1 MKPASLRTIK
11 SEIRVVGI
19 DDGNSVSVG
28 KDKISLVG
36 VVFRGGRW
44 LDGVLRTKIK
54 ADGSDVTRKIVR
66 MIKNSGHYGQ
76 IRVLMLSKIFFG
88 KSNLVDLQYLF
99 KKLEKPVMVCM
110 SKSLNVG
117 RLKKRLESSCEGK
130 DKLKLLKTFGTPLR
144 LEYDKGKHV
153 YVFLCGINEAD
164 AKEILNLTVR
174 DSVPEP
180 LRVAKLIASALQKV

>member
-11 SEIRVVGI
+11 SEIRVVGT

-54 ADGSDVTRKIVR
+54 ADGFDVTRKIVR

-99 KKLEKPVMVCM
+99 K
-110 SKSLNVG
+110 
-117 RLKKRLESSCEGK
+117 
-130 DKLKLLKTFGTPLR
+130 
-144 LEYDKGKHV
+144 
-153 YVFLCGINEAD
+153 
-164 AKEILNLTVR
+164 
-174 DSVPEP
+174 
-180 LRVAKLIASALQKV
+180 